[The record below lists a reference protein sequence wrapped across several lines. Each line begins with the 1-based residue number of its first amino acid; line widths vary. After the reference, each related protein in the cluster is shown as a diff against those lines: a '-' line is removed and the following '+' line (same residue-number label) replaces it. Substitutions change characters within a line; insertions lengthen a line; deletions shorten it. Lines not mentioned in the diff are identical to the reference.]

1 INAEFL
7 HITTLPL
14 QPRYL
19 ASLNGQSSQ
28 FLHIIKSKGGAVRE
42 KTKDTI
48 KVMADQREEAEREFE
63 KTTMVVFVIH
73 EGDALSR
80 PLDIAIVIDG
90 VEVLKELSSVASA
103 CSMMFGLIYALNLK
117 YPEALKYRP
126 SKKIS
131 LRPSKKNHGYR
142 E

>member
-1 INAEFL
+1 MLMGHMENMQSLIPLSGQFQINAEFL

-90 VEVLKELSSVASA
+90 VECISVTAGSVRQDITDPNA
-103 CSMMFGLIYALNLK
+103 KLNMDRGLLT
-117 YPEALKYRP
+117 
-126 SKKIS
+126 
-131 LRPSKKNHGYR
+131 
-142 E
+142 